1 MIAIV
6 KNTHT
11 SNKTT
16 LQDRPCTNEKLT
28 SNGLRGDYESMSFT
42 SALLLFALLYCSL
55 LYFIAYRTGANSYAH
70 FQQGR
75 QPAYYQHQSQQQQPR
90 NQHKNFTVA
99 AFMSNNDKLLLKNLE
114 KQSYSD
120 AFKLEQYVV
129 QHYQHQQKNHL
140 QTSQANQQYNTKP
153 TDCETDLASI
163 PTEAVLDNKK
173 LSSPGPLSHT
183 KLLHFEPEDLR
194 KSDSVNKPT
203 NSKRMFDA
211 SGSALLVATDSN
223 NVLNLHKRKRS
234 VSFTATVN
242 AANIDGN
249 TDASYPVKQLD
260 QYTLPLT
267 PEIKTEED
275 TVTEANAVL
284 STANEKSY

>member
-1 MIAIV
+1 MG
-6 KNTHT
+6 NQR
-11 SNKTT
+11 SKTPRFNRNQNLIFSET
-16 LQDRPCTNEKLT
+16 
-28 SNGLRGDYESMSFT
+28 
-42 SALLLFALLYCSL
+42 A
-55 LYFIAYRTGANSYAH
+55 ANSYAH

-75 QPAYYQHQSQQQQPR
+75 QPPYYQHQSQQQQPR

-99 AFMSNNDKLLLKNLE
+99 AFISNNDKLLLKNLE

-129 QHYQHQQKNHL
+129 QHYQHHQKDHL

-153 TDCETDLASI
+153 TDCEMNLSSI
-163 PTEAVLDNKK
+163 PTEAVLDNKQV
-173 LSSPGPLSHT
+173 SSPRPLSHT

-223 NVLNLHKRKRS
+223 NVLSLPKRKRS
-234 VSFTATVN
+234 VPFTATVN
-242 AANIDGN
+242 ATNIDGN
-249 TDASYPVKQLD
+249 NDTSYSVKQLD

-275 TVTEANAVL
+275 TVTEATAVL